1 MTKSF
6 RLTALARVLTMS
18 AFLTALTH
26 EFQRHQALADKGLS
40 QLQSNLFFARPAPH
54 VNSAAIIVKHLAGSM
69 RSRWTDFLTSD
80 GEKPDR
86 NRDDEFAIGAETQ
99 AELLAGWE
107 EGWSALYTTLAE
119 LTDADFERTVLIRGE
134 SHTVL
139 QALMRGLSHVV
150 YHVGQIL
157 YLARLVNPQGE
168 WLTIPPGKSRE
179 PRLGY
184 LAAGEGGNDPTTP

>member
-1 MTKSF
+1 MSP
-6 RLTALARVLTMS
+6 LITALA
-18 AFLTALTH
+18 H
-26 EFQRHQALADKGLS
+26 EFRRHHSLANKGLA
-40 QLQSNLFFARPAPH
+40 QLEGSLFFARPAPH
-54 VNSAAIIVKHLAGSM
+54 VNSAAIIVKHLSGSM

-86 NRDDEFAIGAETQ
+86 NRDAEFAIGTETQ

-107 EGWSALYTTLAE
+107 EGWNALYATLAK
-119 LTDADFERTVLIRGE
+119 LTADDLQRTVLIRNE
-134 SHTVL
+134 EHTVL
-139 QALMRGLSHVV
+139 QALLRGLSHAT

-157 YLARLVNPQGE
+157 YLARLVNPHGD